1 MASLWSQ
8 VQAAIEHEF
17 SDLAEI
23 DEITRVC
30 VRLVVAMLLS
40 GLIGYNRERGR
51 HSAGLRTH
59 MLVGLGSAIVM
70 IVAAQSGAS
79 LDASARVIQGLLA
92 GIGFLGAGAIIK
104 FDSKSQVHGLTT
116 AASIW
121 VTATIGIAA
130 GMGREW
136 TAIIATAF
144 VLLVL
149 ALLLPIERAIDRRQ
163 RRDSARH
170 HDEPRREDDPRAED
184 AAPR

>member
-1 MASLWSQ
+1 MCS
-8 VQAAIEHEF
+8 
-17 SDLAEI
+17 SDL
-23 DEITRVC
+23 
-30 VRLVVAMLLS
+30 
-40 GLIGYNRERGR
+40 
-51 HSAGLRTH
+51 
-59 MLVGLGSAIVM
+59 
-70 IVAAQSGAS
+70 
-79 LDASARVIQGLLA
+79 
-92 GIGFLGAGAIIK
+92 
-104 FDSKSQVHGLTT
+104 
-116 AASIW
+116 
-121 VTATIGIAA
+121 TATIGIAA